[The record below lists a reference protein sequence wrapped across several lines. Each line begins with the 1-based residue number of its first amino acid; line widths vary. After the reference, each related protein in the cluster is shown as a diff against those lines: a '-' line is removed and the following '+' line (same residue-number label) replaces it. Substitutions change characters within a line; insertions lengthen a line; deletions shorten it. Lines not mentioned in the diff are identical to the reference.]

1 MARNKGTFK
10 FAATLEVQAASALDP
25 RGVVNTKAELINKET
40 WPYEGETIYVY
51 NCMQVAVVE
60 EKAVYMLIDPSKI
73 LESDYSGWKKIDAS
87 AATVIE
93 VIDNLLSTNPN
104 AALSANQGKILDD
117 KISALSNKLTSIF
130 KFKGSK
136 DNLDGIQAVES
147 PETGDVYHNS
157 ANGGEYVYDGTQWEL
172 LGLSIDLEPY
182 AKTADVASSINSAK
196 EDLERQINTATADLQ
211 GKIDTK
217 VTAED
222 GKSLV
227 ADNLIDQ
234 ITQNKT
240 DIASLTTTVGGLT
253 TSLADYKVKSVD
265 TTASNGVALEL
276 SEEGVLKVTAD
287 VSALA
292 TKESVDTIS
301 TNVTNLTANLEKI
314 KVKDV
319 DTSASNGVSLSLKE
333 GKVGVSVDAAAL
345 TTGVKENLDLKANE
359 VKISAAI
366 GGTTEV
372 PNYAADSTVQAVLS
386 GMDSR
391 IKANADSI
399 KAAVAGGVTSI
410 KAGKGIIVDTTGE
423 GGTTQPTVSVKTN
436 EDSNIRVT
444 ESGLDLVWLE

>member
-87 AATVIE
+87 AATVVE

-136 DNLDGIQAVES
+136 DNLDTIQAVES

-172 LGLSIDLEPY
+172 LGLSIDLELY
-182 AKTADVASSINSAK
+182 AKTADVTSSINAAK
-196 EDLERQINTATADLQ
+196 EDLEGQITTATADLQ

-217 VTAED
+217 VTSED

-253 TSLADYKVKSVD
+253 TDLADYKVKSVD
-265 TTASNGVALEL
+265 TTADNGVALEL
-276 SEEGVLKVTAD
+276 SEAGVLKVTAD

-301 TNVTNLTANLEKI
+301 TKVENLTANL

-319 DTSASNGVSLSLKE
+319 NTTASNGVSLSLTD
-333 GKVGVSVDAAAL
+333 GTVGVSVDVATL
-345 TTGVKENLDLKANE
+345 TPKVKENLDLKANE

-366 GGTTEV
+366 GGTTDA

-399 KAAVAGGVTSI
+399 KAAVAGGVTAIQPGDGI
-410 KAGKGIIVDTTGE
+410 KVNTTGE
-423 GGTTQPTVSVKTN
+423 GGTTQPIVSVKVN
-436 EDSNIRVT
+436 PDSNIRAT

>member
-10 FAATLEVQAASALDP
+10 FAATLEVQAANALDP

-87 AATVIE
+87 AATVVE

-117 KISALSNKLTSIF
+117 KISALSTKLTSIF

-136 DNLDGIQAVES
+136 DNLDAIQAIES

-182 AKTADVASSINSAK
+182 AKTVDVTSA
-196 EDLERQINTATADLQ
+196 INTAKGELSSTITATTADLQ
-211 GKIDTK
+211 SKIDTK
-217 VTAED
+217 VATEA

-227 ADNLIDQ
+227 ADTLIDQ

-240 DIASLTTTVGGLT
+240 DIASLTTTVEGLT
-253 TSLADYKVKSVD
+253 TNLADYKVKSVD
-265 TTASNGVALEL
+265 TTADNGVALEL
-276 SEEGVLKVTAD
+276 SEAGVLKVTAD

-301 TNVTNLTANLEKI
+301 TKVENLTANL

-319 DTSASNGVSLSLKE
+319 NTTSSNGVSLSLTD
-333 GKVGVSVDAAAL
+333 GKVGVSVDVATL
-345 TTGVKENLDLKANE
+345 TPKVKENLNLKANE

-366 GGTTEV
+366 GETTDA

-391 IKANADSI
+391 IKANAESI
-399 KAAVAGGVTSI
+399 KDAVAGGVTAI
-410 KAGKGIIVDTTGE
+410 QPGDGIEVNTKGED
-423 GGTTQPTVSVKTN
+423 GTTQPIVSVKVN
-436 EDSNIRVT
+436 PDSNIRAT

>member
-10 FAATLEVQAASALDP
+10 FAATLEVQSANALDP

-87 AATVIE
+87 AATVVE

-117 KISALSNKLTSIF
+117 KISALSTKLTSIF

-136 DNLDGIQAVES
+136 DNLDAIQAIES

-182 AKTADVASSINSAK
+182 AKTVDVTSA
-196 EDLERQINTATADLQ
+196 INTAKEELSSTITATTADLQ
-211 GKIDTK
+211 SKIDTK
-217 VTAED
+217 VATEA

-227 ADNLIDQ
+227 ADTLIDQ

-253 TSLADYKVKSVD
+253 TNLADYKVKSVD
-265 TTASNGVALEL
+265 TTADNGVALEL
-276 SEEGVLKVTAD
+276 SEAGVLKVTAD

-292 TKESVDTIS
+292 TKESVDAIS
-301 TNVTNLTANLEKI
+301 TNVENLTANL

-319 DTSASNGVSLSLKE
+319 NTTASNGVSLSLTD
-333 GKVGVSVDAAAL
+333 GTVGVSVDVATL
-345 TTGVKENLDLKANE
+345 TPKVKENLDLKANE

-366 GGTTEV
+366 GGTTDA

-399 KAAVAGGVTSI
+399 KAAVAGGVTAI
-410 KAGKGIIVDTTGE
+410 KKGYGIEVDTTGE
-423 GGTTQPTVSVKTN
+423 GGTTQPIVSVKVN
-436 EDSNIRVT
+436 PDSNIRAT

>member
-10 FAATLEVQAASALDP
+10 FAATLEVQAANALDP

-87 AATVIE
+87 AATVVE

-117 KISALSNKLTSIF
+117 KISALSTKLTSIF

-136 DNLDGIQAVES
+136 DNLDAIQAIES

-182 AKTADVASSINSAK
+182 AKTVDVTSA
-196 EDLERQINTATADLQ
+196 INTAKEELSSTITATTADLQ
-211 GKIDTK
+211 SKIDTK
-217 VTAED
+217 VTTEA

-227 ADNLIDQ
+227 ADTLIDQ

-240 DIASLTTTVGGLT
+240 DIASLTTTVEGLT
-253 TSLADYKVKSVD
+253 TNLADYKVKSVD
-265 TTASNGVALEL
+265 TTADNGVALEL
-276 SEEGVLKVTAD
+276 SEAGVLKVTAD

-301 TNVTNLTANLEKI
+301 TKVENLTANL

-319 DTSASNGVSLSLKE
+319 NTTASNGVSLSLTD
-333 GKVGVSVDAAAL
+333 GKVGVSVDVATL
-345 TTGVKENLDLKANE
+345 TPKVKENLNLKANE

-366 GGTTEV
+366 GGTTDA

-399 KAAVAGGVTSI
+399 KAAVAGGVTAI
-410 KAGKGIIVDTTGE
+410 KPGDGIKVNTNGE
-423 GGTTQPTVSVKTN
+423 GGTTQPIVSVKVN
-436 EDSNIRVT
+436 EDSNIRAT

>member
-10 FAATLEVQAASALDP
+10 FAATLEVQAANALDP

-87 AATVIE
+87 AATVVE

-117 KISALSNKLTSIF
+117 KISALSTKLTSIF

-136 DNLDGIQAVES
+136 DNLDAIQAIES

-182 AKTADVASSINSAK
+182 AKTEDVTSA
-196 EDLERQINTATADLQ
+196 INTAKEELSSTITATTADLQ
-211 GKIDTK
+211 SKIDTK
-217 VTAED
+217 VATEA
-222 GKSLV
+222 GKSLI
-227 ADNLIDQ
+227 ADTLIDQ

-253 TSLADYKVKSVD
+253 TNLADYKVKSVD
-265 TTASNGVALEL
+265 TTADNGVALEL
-276 SEEGVLKVTAD
+276 SEAGVLKVTAD

-301 TNVTNLTANLEKI
+301 TKVENFTANL

-319 DTSASNGVSLSLKE
+319 DTTASNGVSLSLTD
-333 GKVGVSVDAAAL
+333 GKVGVSVDVATL
-345 TTGVKENLDLKANE
+345 TPKVKENLNLKANE

-366 GGTTEV
+366 GGTTDA

-391 IKANADSI
+391 IKA
-399 KAAVAGGVTSI
+399 AVAGGVTAI
-410 KAGKGIIVDTTGE
+410 KPGYGIEVNTTGE
-423 GGTTQPTVSVKTN
+423 GGTTQPTVKVKVN
-436 EDSNIRVT
+436 EDSNIRAT

>member
-87 AATVIE
+87 AATVVE

-117 KISALSNKLTSIF
+117 KISALSTKLTSIF

-136 DNLDGIQAVES
+136 DNLDAIQTIES

-182 AKTADVASSINSAK
+182 AKTVDVTSA
-196 EDLERQINTATADLQ
+196 INTAKGELSSTITATTADLQ
-211 GKIDTK
+211 SKIDTK
-217 VTAED
+217 VATEA

-227 ADNLIDQ
+227 ADTLIDQ

-253 TSLADYKVKSVD
+253 TNLADYKVKSVD
-265 TTASNGVALEL
+265 STVSNGVALEL
-276 SEEGVLKVTAD
+276 SEAGVLKVTAD

-301 TNVTNLTANLEKI
+301 TKVENLTANL

-319 DTSASNGVSLSLKE
+319 DTTASNGVSLSLIE
-333 GKVGVSVDAAAL
+333 GKVGVSVDAATL
-345 TTGVKENLDLKANE
+345 TPKVKENLDLKANE

-366 GGTTEV
+366 GGTTDV

-410 KAGKGIIVDTTGE
+410 KAGNGIIVDTAGE
-423 GGTTQPTVSVKTN
+423 GGTTQPTVSVKAN

>member
-87 AATVIE
+87 AATVVE

-117 KISALSNKLTSIF
+117 KISALSTKLTSIF

-136 DNLDGIQAVES
+136 DNLDAIQAIES

-157 ANGGEYVYDGTQWEL
+157 TNGGEYVYDGTQWEL

-182 AKTADVASSINSAK
+182 AKTADVTSAINTAK
-196 EDLERQINTATADLQ
+196 EDLEGQITTATADLQ

-217 VTAED
+217 VATEA

-227 ADNLIDQ
+227 ADTLIDQ

-240 DIASLTTTVGGLT
+240 DIASLTTTIEGLT
-253 TSLADYKVKSVD
+253 TNLADYKVKSVD
-265 TTASNGVALEL
+265 TTADNGVALEL
-276 SEEGVLKVTAD
+276 SEAGVLKVTAD

-301 TNVTNLTANLEKI
+301 TKVENLTTNL

-319 DTSASNGVSLSLKE
+319 DTTASNGVSLNLIE
-333 GKVGVSVDAAAL
+333 GKVGVSVDVATL
-345 TTGVKENLDLKANE
+345 TPKVKENLDLKANE

-366 GGTTEV
+366 GGTTDA

-399 KAAVAGGVTSI
+399 KAAVAGGVTAI
-410 KAGKGIIVDTTGE
+410 KKGYGIEVDTTGE
-423 GGTTQPTVSVKTN
+423 GGTTQPIVSVKVN
-436 EDSNIRVT
+436 PDSNIRAT

>member
-1 MARNKGTFK
+1 MARNKGTFT
-10 FAATLEVQAASALDP
+10 FAATLEVQAANALDP

-87 AATVIE
+87 AATVVE

-117 KISALSNKLTSIF
+117 KISALSTKLTSIF

-136 DNLDGIQAVES
+136 DNLDAIQAIES

-182 AKTADVASSINSAK
+182 AKTVDVTSA
-196 EDLERQINTATADLQ
+196 INTAKEELSSTITATTADLQ
-211 GKIDTK
+211 SKIDTK
-217 VTAED
+217 VTTEA

-227 ADNLIDQ
+227 ADTLIDQ

-253 TSLADYKVKSVD
+253 TNLADYKVKSVD
-265 TTASNGVALEL
+265 TTADNGVALEL
-276 SEEGVLKVTAD
+276 SEAGVLKVTAD

-301 TNVTNLTANLEKI
+301 TKVENLTANL

-319 DTSASNGVSLSLKE
+319 DTTASNGVSLSLND
-333 GKVGVSVDAAAL
+333 GTVGVSVDVATL
-345 TTGVKENLDLKANE
+345 TPKIKENLNLKANE

-366 GGTTEV
+366 GGTTDA

-391 IKANADSI
+391 IKDNADSI
-399 KAAVAGGVTSI
+399 KAAVAGGVTAI
-410 KAGKGIIVDTTGE
+410 KPGYGIEVNTTGE
-423 GGTTQPTVSVKTN
+423 GGTTQHTVKVKVN
-436 EDSNIRVT
+436 EDSNIRAT

>member
-10 FAATLEVQAASALDP
+10 FAATLEVQAANALDP

-87 AATVIE
+87 AATVVE

-117 KISALSNKLTSIF
+117 KISALSTKLTSIF

-136 DNLDGIQAVES
+136 DNLDAIQAIES

-182 AKTADVASSINSAK
+182 AKTVDVTSA
-196 EDLERQINTATADLQ
+196 INTAKEELSNTITATTADLQ
-211 GKIDTK
+211 SKIDTK
-217 VTAED
+217 VATEA

-227 ADNLIDQ
+227 ADTLIDQ

-253 TSLADYKVKSVD
+253 TNLADYKVKSVD
-265 TTASNGVALEL
+265 TTADNGVALEL
-276 SEEGVLKVTAD
+276 SEAGVLKVTAD

-301 TNVTNLTANLEKI
+301 TKVENLTANL

-319 DTSASNGVSLSLKE
+319 DTTASNGVSLSLTD
-333 GKVGVSVDAAAL
+333 GTVGVSVDVATL
-345 TTGVKENLDLKANE
+345 TPKVKENLNLKANE

-366 GGTTEV
+366 GGTTDA

-399 KAAVAGGVTSI
+399 KAAVAGGVTAI
-410 KAGKGIIVDTTGE
+410 KKGYGIEVDTTGE
-423 GGTTQPTVSVKTN
+423 GGTTQPIVSVKVN
-436 EDSNIRVT
+436 
-444 ESGLDLVWLE
+444 

>member
-10 FAATLEVQAASALDP
+10 FAATLEVQAANALDP

-87 AATVIE
+87 AATVVE

-117 KISALSNKLTSIF
+117 KISALSTKLTSIF

-136 DNLDGIQAVES
+136 DNIDAIQAIES

-172 LGLSIDLEPY
+172 LGLSIDLGPY
-182 AKTADVASSINSAK
+182 AKTVDVTSA
-196 EDLERQINTATADLQ
+196 INTAKEELSSTITATTADLQ
-211 GKIDTK
+211 SKIDTK
-217 VTAED
+217 VATEA
-222 GKSLV
+222 GKSLI
-227 ADNLIDQ
+227 ADTLIDQ

-253 TSLADYKVKSVD
+253 TNLADYKVKSVD
-265 TTASNGVALEL
+265 TTADNGVALEL
-276 SEEGVLKVTAD
+276 SEAGVLKVTAD

-301 TNVTNLTANLEKI
+301 TKVENLTANL

-319 DTSASNGVSLSLKE
+319 DTTASNGVSLSLTD
-333 GKVGVSVDAAAL
+333 GTVGVSVDVATL
-345 TTGVKENLDLKANE
+345 TPKVKENLNLKANE

-366 GGTTEV
+366 GGTTDA

-399 KAAVAGGVTSI
+399 KAAVAGGVTAI
-410 KAGKGIIVDTTGE
+410 KPGDGIKVDTAGE
-423 GGTTQPTVSVKTN
+423 GGTTQPIVSVKVN
-436 EDSNIRVT
+436 PESNIRAT

>member
-10 FAATLEVQAASALDP
+10 FAATLEVQAANALDP

-87 AATVIE
+87 AATVVE

-117 KISALSNKLTSIF
+117 KISALSTKLTSIF

-136 DNLDGIQAVES
+136 DNLDAIQAIES

-172 LGLSIDLEPY
+172 LGLAIDLEPY
-182 AKTADVASSINSAK
+182 AKTVDVTSA
-196 EDLERQINTATADLQ
+196 INTAKEELSSTITATTADLQ
-211 GKIDTK
+211 SKIDTK
-217 VTAED
+217 VATEA

-227 ADNLIDQ
+227 ADTLIDQ

-253 TSLADYKVKSVD
+253 TNLADYKVKSVD
-265 TTASNGVALEL
+265 STASNGVALEL
-276 SEEGVLKVTAD
+276 SEAGVLKVTAD

-301 TNVTNLTANLEKI
+301 TKVENLTANL

-319 DTSASNGVSLSLKE
+319 DTTASNGVSLSLTD
-333 GKVGVSVDAAAL
+333 GTVGVSVDVATL
-345 TTGVKENLDLKANE
+345 TPKVKENLDLKANE

-366 GGTTEV
+366 GGTTDA

-399 KAAVAGGVTSI
+399 KAAVAGGVTAI
-410 KAGKGIIVDTTGE
+410 KPGDGIEVNTTGE
-423 GGTTQPTVSVKTN
+423 GGTTQPTVKVKVN
-436 EDSNIRVT
+436 PESNIRVN

>member
-10 FAATLEVQAASALDP
+10 FAATLEVQAANALDP

-87 AATVIE
+87 AATVVE

-117 KISALSNKLTSIF
+117 KISALSTKLTSIF

-136 DNLDGIQAVES
+136 DNLDAIQAIES

-182 AKTADVASSINSAK
+182 AKTVDVTSA
-196 EDLERQINTATADLQ
+196 INTAKEELSSTITATTADLQ
-211 GKIDTK
+211 SKIDTK
-217 VTAED
+217 VATEA
-222 GKSLV
+222 GKSLI
-227 ADNLIDQ
+227 ADTLIDQ

-253 TSLADYKVKSVD
+253 TNLADYKVKSVD
-265 TTASNGVALEL
+265 TTADNGVALEL
-276 SEEGVLKVTAD
+276 SEAGVLKVTAD

-301 TNVTNLTANLEKI
+301 TKVENLTANL

-319 DTSASNGVSLSLKE
+319 DTTASNGVSLSLTD
-333 GKVGVSVDAAAL
+333 GKVGISVDVATL
-345 TTGVKENLDLKANE
+345 TPKVKENLNLKANE

-366 GGTTEV
+366 GGTTEA

-399 KAAVAGGVTSI
+399 KAAVAGGVTAI
-410 KAGKGIIVDTTGE
+410 NPGDGIEVSTNGE
-423 GGTTQPTVSVKTN
+423 GGTTQPIVKVKVN
-436 EDSNIRVT
+436 EDSNIRAT

>member
-10 FAATLEVQAASALDP
+10 FAATLEVQAANALDP

-87 AATVIE
+87 AATVVE

-117 KISALSNKLTSIF
+117 KISALSTKLTSIF

-136 DNLDGIQAVES
+136 DNLDAIQAIES

-157 ANGGEYVYDGTQWEL
+157 ANSGEYVYDGTQWEL
-172 LGLSIDLEPY
+172 LGLSIDLESY
-182 AKTADVASSINSAK
+182 AKTVNVTSA
-196 EDLERQINTATADLQ
+196 INTAKEELSSTITATTADLQ
-211 GKIDTK
+211 SKIDTK
-217 VTAED
+217 VATEA

-227 ADNLIDQ
+227 ADTLIDQ

-240 DIASLTTTVGGLT
+240 DIASLTTTVEGLT
-253 TSLADYKVKSVD
+253 TNLADYKVKSVD
-265 TTASNGVALEL
+265 TTADNGVALEL
-276 SEEGVLKVTAD
+276 SEAGVLKVTAD
-287 VSALA
+287 VSVLA

-301 TNVTNLTANLEKI
+301 TNVENLTANL

-319 DTSASNGVSLSLKE
+319 NTTASNGVSLSLTD
-333 GKVGVSVDAAAL
+333 GTVGVSVDVATL
-345 TTGVKENLDLKANE
+345 TPKVKENLDLKANE

-366 GGTTEV
+366 GGTTDA

-399 KAAVAGGVTSI
+399 KAAVAGGITAI
-410 KAGKGIIVDTTGE
+410 KPGYGIEVDTTGE
-423 GGTTQPTVSVKTN
+423 GGTTQPTVKVKVN
-436 EDSNIRVT
+436 EDSNIRAT

>member
-10 FAATLEVQAASALDP
+10 FAATLEVQAANALDP

-87 AATVIE
+87 AATVVE

-117 KISALSNKLTSIF
+117 KISALSTKLTSIF

-136 DNLDGIQAVES
+136 DNLDAIQAIES

-182 AKTADVASSINSAK
+182 AKTVDVTSA
-196 EDLERQINTATADLQ
+196 INTAKEELSSTITATTADLQ
-211 GKIDTK
+211 SKIDTK
-217 VTAED
+217 VTTEA

-227 ADNLIDQ
+227 ADTLIDQ

-240 DIASLTTTVGGLT
+240 DIASLTTTVEGLT
-253 TSLADYKVKSVD
+253 TNLADYKVKSVD
-265 TTASNGVALEL
+265 TTADNGVALEL
-276 SEEGVLKVTAD
+276 SEAGVLKVTAD

-301 TNVTNLTANLEKI
+301 TKVENLTANL

-319 DTSASNGVSLSLKE
+319 DTTASNGVSLSLTD
-333 GKVGVSVDAAAL
+333 GKVGVSVDVATL
-345 TTGVKENLDLKANE
+345 TPKVKENLNLKANE

-366 GGTTEV
+366 GGTTDA

-399 KAAVAGGVTSI
+399 KAAVAGGVTAI
-410 KAGKGIIVDTTGE
+410 KKGDGIEVNTNGE
-423 GGTTQPTVSVKTN
+423 GGTTQPIVSVKVN
-436 EDSNIRVT
+436 PDSNIRAT

>member
-10 FAATLEVQAASALDP
+10 FAATLEVQAANALDP

-87 AATVIE
+87 AATVVE

-117 KISALSNKLTSIF
+117 KISALSTKLTSIF

-136 DNLDGIQAVES
+136 DNLDAIQAIES

-182 AKTADVASSINSAK
+182 AKTVDVTSA
-196 EDLERQINTATADLQ
+196 INTAKEELSSTITATTADLQ
-211 GKIDTK
+211 SKIDTK
-217 VTAED
+217 VATEA

-227 ADNLIDQ
+227 ADTLIDQ

-253 TSLADYKVKSVD
+253 TNLADYKVKSVD
-265 TTASNGVALEL
+265 RTASNGVALEL
-276 SEEGVLKVTAD
+276 SEAGVLKVTAD

-301 TNVTNLTANLEKI
+301 TKVENLTANL

-319 DTSASNGVSLSLKE
+319 NTTASNGVSLSLTD
-333 GKVGVSVDAAAL
+333 GTVGVSVDVATL
-345 TTGVKENLDLKANE
+345 TPKVKENLNLKANE

-366 GGTTEV
+366 GGTTDA

-399 KAAVAGGVTSI
+399 KAAVAGGVTAI
-410 KAGKGIIVDTTGE
+410 KPGYGIEVDTTGE
-423 GGTTQPTVSVKTN
+423 GGTTQPTVKVKVN
-436 EDSNIRVT
+436 EDSNIRAT

>member
-87 AATVIE
+87 AATVVE

-136 DNLDGIQAVES
+136 DNLDTIQAVES

-182 AKTADVASSINSAK
+182 AKTADVTSSINAAK
-196 EDLERQINTATADLQ
+196 EDLEGQITTVTADLQ

-253 TSLADYKVKSVD
+253 TDLADYKVKSVD
-265 TTASNGVALEL
+265 TTADNGVALEL
-276 SEEGVLKVTAD
+276 SEAGVLKVTAD

-301 TNVTNLTANLEKI
+301 TKVENLTTNL

-319 DTSASNGVSLSLKE
+319 DTTASNGVSLSLIE
-333 GKVGVSVDAAAL
+333 GKVGVSVDVATL
-345 TTGVKENLDLKANE
+345 TPKVKENLDLKANE
-359 VKISAAI
+359 VKISADI
-366 GGTTEV
+366 GGTDGA
-372 PNYAADSTVQAVLS
+372 PNYAADSTVQTVLS

-399 KAAVAGGVTSI
+399 KAGVVTSI
-410 KAGKGIIVDTTGE
+410 KAGNGIIVDTTGK
-423 GGTTQPTVSVKTN
+423 GGTTQSTVSVKAN
-436 EDSNIRVT
+436 KDSNIRVT

>member
-10 FAATLEVQAASALDP
+10 FAATLEVQSANALDP

-87 AATVIE
+87 AATVVE

-117 KISALSNKLTSIF
+117 KISALSTKLTSIF

-136 DNLDGIQAVES
+136 DNLDAIQAIES

-172 LGLSIDLEPY
+172 LGLSIDLELY
-182 AKTADVASSINSAK
+182 AKTVDVTSA
-196 EDLERQINTATADLQ
+196 INTVSNTITATTADLQ
-211 GKIDTK
+211 SKIDTK
-217 VTAED
+217 VATEA

-227 ADNLIDQ
+227 ADTLIDQ

-240 DIASLTTTVGGLT
+240 DIASLTTTVEGLT
-253 TSLADYKVKSVD
+253 TNLADYKVKSVD
-265 TTASNGVALEL
+265 TTADNGVALEL
-276 SEEGVLKVTAD
+276 SEAGVLKVTAD

-301 TNVTNLTANLEKI
+301 TNVENLTANL

-319 DTSASNGVSLSLKE
+319 NTTASNGVSLSLTD
-333 GKVGVSVDAAAL
+333 GTVGVSVDVATL
-345 TTGVKENLDLKANE
+345 TPKVKENLDLKANE

-366 GGTTEV
+366 GGTTDA

-399 KAAVAGGVTSI
+399 KAAVAGGVTAI
-410 KAGKGIIVDTTGE
+410 KPGYGIEVDTTGE
-423 GGTTQPTVSVKTN
+423 GGTTQPTVKVKVN

-444 ESGLDLVWLE
+444 ESGLDLVWLEWK

>member
-87 AATVIE
+87 AATVVE

-117 KISALSNKLTSIF
+117 KISALSTKLTSIF

-136 DNLDGIQAVES
+136 DNLDAIQTIES

-182 AKTADVASSINSAK
+182 AKTVDVTSA
-196 EDLERQINTATADLQ
+196 INTAKGELSSTITATTADLQ
-211 GKIDTK
+211 SKIDTK
-217 VTAED
+217 VATEA

-227 ADNLIDQ
+227 ADTLIDQ

-253 TSLADYKVKSVD
+253 TNLADYKVKSVD
-265 TTASNGVALEL
+265 STVSNGVALEL
-276 SEEGVLKVTAD
+276 SEAGVLKVTAD

-301 TNVTNLTANLEKI
+301 TKVENLTANL

-319 DTSASNGVSLSLKE
+319 DTTASNGVSLSLTE
-333 GKVGVSVDAAAL
+333 GKVGVSIDVTTL
-345 TTGVKENLDLKANE
+345 TPKVKENLDLKANE

-366 GGTTEV
+366 GGTTDV

-410 KAGKGIIVDTTGE
+410 KAGNGIIVDTAGE
-423 GGTTQPTVSVKTN
+423 GGTTQPTVSVKAN

>member
-10 FAATLEVQAASALDP
+10 FAATLEVQAANALDP

-87 AATVIE
+87 AATVVE

-117 KISALSNKLTSIF
+117 KISALSTKLTSIF

-136 DNLDGIQAVES
+136 DNLDAIQAIES

-182 AKTADVASSINSAK
+182 AKTVDVTSA
-196 EDLERQINTATADLQ
+196 INTAKEELSSTITATTADLQ
-211 GKIDTK
+211 SKIDTK
-217 VTAED
+217 VATEA

-227 ADNLIDQ
+227 ADTLIDQ

-240 DIASLTTTVGGLT
+240 DIASLTTTVEGLT
-253 TSLADYKVKSVD
+253 TNLADYKVKSVD
-265 TTASNGVALEL
+265 TTADNGVALEL
-276 SEEGVLKVTAD
+276 SEAGVLKVTAD

-301 TNVTNLTANLEKI
+301 TKVENLTANL

-319 DTSASNGVSLSLKE
+319 NTTASNGVSLSLTD
-333 GKVGVSVDAAAL
+333 GTVGVSVDVATL
-345 TTGVKENLDLKANE
+345 TPKVKENLDLKANE

-366 GGTTEV
+366 GGTTDA

-399 KAAVAGGVTSI
+399 KAAVAGGVTAI
-410 KAGKGIIVDTTGE
+410 KPGYGIEVDTTGE
-423 GGTTQPTVSVKTN
+423 GGTTQPTVKVKVN
-436 EDSNIRVT
+436 EDSNIRAT

>member
-10 FAATLEVQAASALDP
+10 FAATLEVQAANALDP

-87 AATVIE
+87 AATVVE

-117 KISALSNKLTSIF
+117 KISALSTKLTSIF

-136 DNLDGIQAVES
+136 DNLDAIQAIES

-182 AKTADVASSINSAK
+182 AKTVDVTSA
-196 EDLERQINTATADLQ
+196 INTAKGELSNTITATTADLQ
-211 GKIDTK
+211 SKIDTK
-217 VTAED
+217 VATEA

-227 ADNLIDQ
+227 ADTLIDQ

-240 DIASLTTTVGGLT
+240 DIASLTTTVEGLT
-253 TSLADYKVKSVD
+253 TNLAGYEVKSVD
-265 TTASNGVALEL
+265 STASNGVALEL
-276 SEEGVLKVTAD
+276 SEAGVLKVTAD

-301 TNVTNLTANLEKI
+301 TKVENLTTNL

-319 DTSASNGVSLSLKE
+319 DTTASNGVSLSLTD
-333 GKVGVSVDAAAL
+333 GKVGVSVDVATL
-345 TTGVKENLDLKANE
+345 TPKVKENLNLKANE

-366 GGTTEV
+366 GGTTDA

-399 KAAVAGGVTSI
+399 KAAVAGGVTAI
-410 KAGKGIIVDTTGE
+410 KKGDGIEVDTTGE
-423 GGTTQPTVSVKTN
+423 GGTTQPTVSVKVN
-436 EDSNIRVT
+436 PESNIRAT